1 VPSTEVFG
9 SFERAERRVNFV
21 GELQQGAEIPWMRAA
36 PVFSRQALR
45 MSFEAGFASATIARK
60 AERRPTMNM
69 RSGRT
74 LFAAGMIT
82 AALASGAI
90 GQQDEQLGRVTFPTS
105 CDPKVQADFDR
116 GVAMLHSY
124 WFVIAR
130 RKFEAILQQDP
141 TCAMAYWGVAMDL
154 LGNTLAATPSRA
166 DAQAAWDA
174 LEKARAAGPK
184 KQRERDWIEAL
195 SAYFRDYDKVAVDV
209 RLAAYNAAMERMAQN
224 YPDDYEVQVIY
235 ALTLQASA
243 PKGDLTYANQ
253 IKSAA
258 LLEKL
263 YEQNP
268 QHPGVTHYLI
278 HAYDF
283 APLAEKGIAAA
294 RRYAGIA
301 PAVPHARHMPSHIYS
316 MVGLWEESIASN
328 ASALEIQPDYYHA
341 SDFTVYAHLQL
352 AQDAKADAM
361 IRKSL
366 ATADRGDRTVNY
378 VNFTAKAAMPARY
391 VLERADWAGAAALP
405 MTPTQYPM
413 ADSLIRFTRGLGK
426 ARTGDLAGAK
436 EEIEAMKLLRT
447 TLQNADQTYWA
458 DRTDEQMLAV
468 SAWVALKE
476 GERDKA
482 LRFMRAAADSEG
494 GSLKHVAMEN
504 RLYPLRELLAELLL
518 ETGQPAVALSEF
530 ETALKQTPN
539 RFRGFWGA
547 ARAAD
552 AAGDRQKASE
562 YFGKLVDLAKNAD
575 TERREISEAKA
586 YLHRD
591 DTVGSGQK

>member
-1 VPSTEVFG
+1 MQ
-9 SFERAERRVNFV
+9 RRV
-21 GELQQGAEIPWMRAA
+21 GRAS
-36 PVFSRQALR
+36 SRTVACKLEGRLTMSTQLVRILLATGLITTALT
-45 MSFEAGFASATIARK
+45 SS
-60 AERRPTMNM
+60 
-69 RSGRT
+69 
-74 LFAAGMIT
+74 
-82 AALASGAI
+82 AI
-90 GQQDEQLGRVTFPTS
+90 GQQDEKLGKVTFPTS
-105 CDPKVQADFDR
+105 CDTDVQAEFDR

-124 WFVIAR
+124 WFLIAR

-141 TCAMAYWGVAMDL
+141 NCAMAYWGVAMDL
-154 LGNTLAATPSRA
+154 LGNSLATTPTRA
-166 DAQAAWDA
+166 EAQAAWDA

-184 KQRERDWIEAL
+184 TQRERDWIEAL
-195 SAYFRDYDKVAVDV
+195 SAYFRDHDKVAVV
-209 RLAAYNAAMERMAQN
+209 ARLAAYNAAMERMARS
-224 YPDDYEVQVIY
+224 YPDDYEVQAFY

-243 PKGDLTYANQ
+243 PKSDLTYANQ
-253 IKSAA
+253 LKSAA

-263 YEQNP
+263 FEQNP

-283 APLAEKGIAAA
+283 APLAEKGVASA

-316 MVGLWEESIASN
+316 MVGLWEESVASN

-352 AQDAKADAM
+352 AQDAKAAAM
-361 IRKSL
+361 IAKSL
-366 ATADRGDRTVNY
+366 ATADRGDRPINF

-405 MTPTQYPM
+405 MTPTKYPM
-413 ADSLIRFTRGLGK
+413 ADSLIRFTRGLGM

-436 EEIEAMKLLRT
+436 EEIEAMKVLRS
-447 TLQNADQTYWA
+447 TLQSADQTYWA

-476 GERDKA
+476 GERDQA
-482 LRFMRAAADSEG
+482 LRFMRVAADSED

-504 RLYPLRELLAELLL
+504 RLYPFRELLAELLL
-518 ETGQPAVALSEF
+518 ETGQPAAALNEY

-539 RFRGFWGA
+539 RFHALWGA

-552 AAGDRQKASE
+552 GAGDRQKATE
-562 YFGKLVDLAKNAD
+562 YFDKLVELTKNAD
-575 TERREISEAKA
+575 TERPEIREAKA
-586 YLHRD
+586 YLRNG
-591 DTVGSGQK
+591 TIGSARQ

>member
-1 VPSTEVFG
+1 MSVVAGG
-9 SFERAERRVNFV
+9 S
-21 GELQQGAEIPWMRAA
+21 
-36 PVFSRQALR
+36 
-45 MSFEAGFASATIARK
+45 
-60 AERRPTMNM
+60 
-69 RSGRT
+69 
-74 LFAAGMIT
+74 
-82 AALASGAI
+82 I
-90 GQQDEQLGRVTFPTS
+90 GKQDEKLGKVVFPTS
-105 CDPKVQADFDR
+105 CDPNVQAEFDR

-124 WFVIAR
+124 WFLKAR
-130 RKFEAILQQDP
+130 RTFEGILQQDP
-141 TCAMAYWGVAMDL
+141 ACAMAHWGVAMDF
-154 LGNTLAATPSRA
+154 LGNTLAATPTRA
-166 DAQAAWDA
+166 DSQAAWDA
-174 LEKARAAGPK
+174 LEKARAVGAK
-184 KQRERDWIEAL
+184 TQRERDWIEAL
-195 SAYFRDYDKVAVDV
+195 SAYFRDHDKVAVDT
-209 RLAAYNAAMERMAQN
+209 RLIAYNAAMQRMALS
-224 YPDDYEVQVIY
+224 YPDDFEAQAYY

-243 PKGDLTYANQ
+243 PKSDLTYANQ

-263 YEQNP
+263 FEQNP

-283 APLAEKGIAAA
+283 APLAEKGIASA

-361 IRKSL
+361 IHKSL
-366 ATADRGDRTVNY
+366 ATADRGDRPINF

-405 MTPTQYPM
+405 MTSTQYPK
-413 ADSLIRFTRGLGK
+413 ADSLIRFTRGLGM

-436 EEIEAMKLLRT
+436 EEVEAMKALRT
-447 TLQNADQTYWA
+447 TLQRADQSYWA

-476 GERDKA
+476 GARDQA
-482 LRFMRAAADSEG
+482 LQFMRTAADSED

-504 RLYPLRELLAELLL
+504 RLYPFRELLGELLL
-518 ETGQPAVALSEF
+518 EMGQPAAALNEF

-539 RFRGFWGA
+539 RFRAFWGA
-547 ARAAD
+547 ARAAEN
-552 AAGDRQKASE
+552 AGKRDEASV
-562 YFGKLVDLAKNAD
+562 YFGKLVNLARNAD
-575 TERREISEAKA
+575 TDRQEVREAK
-586 YLHRD
+586 
-591 DTVGSGQK
+591 

>member
-1 VPSTEVFG
+1 MNTQS
-9 SFERAERRVNFV
+9 RR
-21 GELQQGAEIPWMRAA
+21 I
-36 PVFSRQALR
+36 S
-45 MSFEAGFASATIARK
+45 
-60 AERRPTMNM
+60 
-69 RSGRT
+69 
-74 LFAAGMIT
+74 FAAGLIT

-90 GQQDEQLGRVTFPTS
+90 AQQDEKLGKVVFPTS
-105 CDPKVQADFDR
+105 CAPNVQTEFDR

-124 WFVIAR
+124 WFLKAR
-130 RKFEAILQQDP
+130 RTFEGILQQDP
-141 TCAMAYWGVAMDL
+141 ACAMAHWGVAMDF

-174 LEKARAAGPK
+174 LEKARATGPK
-184 KQRERDWIEAL
+184 TQRERDWIEAL
-195 SAYFRDYDKVAVDV
+195 SAYFRDHDKVAVNV
-209 RLAAYNAAMERMAQN
+209 RLAAYNAAMERMAQS
-224 YPDDYEVQVIY
+224 YPDDYEVQTFY

-243 PKGDLTYANQ
+243 PKSDLTYANQ
-253 IKSAA
+253 TKSAA

-263 YEQNP
+263 FEQNP

-283 APLAEKGIAAA
+283 APLAEKGIASA

-328 ASALEIQPDYYHA
+328 ASSLEIQPDYYHA

-361 IRKSL
+361 IKKSL
-366 ATADRGDRTVNY
+366 ATADRGDRPINF

-413 ADSLIRFTRGLGK
+413 ADSLIRFTRGLGM
-426 ARTGDLAGAK
+426 ARTGDFAGAK
-436 EEIEAMKLLRT
+436 EEIEAMKALRT
-447 TLQNADQTYWA
+447 TLQRADQSYWA
-458 DRTDEQMLAV
+458 DRTEEQMLAI
-468 SAWVALKE
+468 SAWVALKQ
-476 GERDKA
+476 GDRDQA
-482 LRFMRAAADSEG
+482 LRFMRAAADSED

-504 RLYPLRELLAELLL
+504 RLYPFRELLAELLL
-518 ETGQPAVALSEF
+518 ETGQPAAALNEF
-530 ETALKQTPN
+530 ETALQQTPN
-539 RFRGFWGA
+539 RFRAFSGA

-552 AAGDRQKASE
+552 SAGNRQKASE
-562 YFGKLVDLAKNAD
+562 YFGKLANLAKNAD
-575 TERREISEAKA
+575 TERQEIREAQA
-586 YLHRD
+586 YSRRD
-591 DTVGSGQK
+591 DTIGGVRK